1 MHSLKLAAVA
11 ALAIAGLTACGG
23 STATPAG
30 AGATTPATVAAT
42 AAATAATSAAATTG
56 AASSAA
62 ATTAASQGPTAAL
75 CSLLTAAELKAAT
88 GKTYEAGVPDTTG
101 GCLWNVGKTQ
111 VNNGDLISAA
121 IQETDLASIKGA
133 FPGGADTTVA
143 GHAGYWNGKQGLQTM
158 WVDVGGGRLFLLT
171 FPRSEDLGAAD
182 QAIAQALAEL
192 AVGKM

>member
-1 MHSLKLAAVA
+1 MHFPKLAAAA
-11 ALAIAGLTACGG
+11 ALTIAALTACGS

-30 AGATTPATVAAT
+30 AGATTPASSPT
-42 AAATAATSAAATTG
+42 AAATAAASVAPTTG

-75 CSLLTAAELKAAT
+75 CSLLTPAELNAAT

-111 VNNGDLISAA
+111 VNNGNLISASMQDA
-121 IQETDLASIKGA
+121 DLAMIKGA

-158 WVDVGGGRLFLLT
+158 WVDLGGGRLFLLS
-171 FPRSEDLGAAD
+171 FPRSEDLGPAD

>member
-1 MHSLKLAAVA
+1 MHVLKLAAAA
-11 ALAIAGLTACGG
+11 ALTIAALTACGG

-30 AGATTPATVAAT
+30 AGATTPASSAT
-42 AAATAATSAAATTG
+42 APASVAATTG

-62 ATTAASQGPTAAL
+62 ATSAASQGSTAAL
-75 CSLLTAAELKAAT
+75 CSLLSAADLSAAT
-88 GKTYEAGVPDTTG
+88 GKKYEAGVPDGIG
-101 GCLWNVGKTQ
+101 GCTWNVGKSQ
-111 VNNGDLISAA
+111 ANSGDLVLAT
-121 IQETDLASIKGA
+121 IQETTLDMIKGT

-158 WVDVGGGRLFLLT
+158 WVDIGGGRLFLLG
-171 FPRSEDLGAAD
+171 FPRSSDLGPPD